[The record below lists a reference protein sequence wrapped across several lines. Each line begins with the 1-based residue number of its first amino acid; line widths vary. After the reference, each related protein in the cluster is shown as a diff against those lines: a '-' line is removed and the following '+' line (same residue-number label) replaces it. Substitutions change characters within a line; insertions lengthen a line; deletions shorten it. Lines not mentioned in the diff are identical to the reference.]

1 VFFGELHKS
10 LGQPSDSTPD
20 IPSPKAGLDVRN
32 DGKGG
37 GGEFGVASIIC
48 GEALKEL
55 LKVGIGIKMAGSGGE
70 GTEGAHGGQ
79 ITEKGEEYWVKNLLP
94 NLGGVTFKESRCRKF
109 VEALGMTEKT
119 GGVGPGPEELIF
131 IKLISVGPAVA
142 AVWGK
147 GFQGKIVLPLFA
159 QIGEEA
165 VENLG
170 HGEQGGAE
178 IPTKAVHF
186 SFGDFPPDHG
196 VFFEESDATTGTS

>member
-1 VFFGELHKS
+1 
-10 LGQPSDSTPD
+10 
-20 IPSPKAGLDVRN
+20 
-32 DGKGG
+32 
-37 GGEFGVASIIC
+37 
-48 GEALKEL
+48 
-55 LKVGIGIKMAGSGGE
+55 VGIGIKMAGSGGE

-79 ITEKGEEYWVKNLLP
+79 ITEKGEECWVKNLLP

-142 AVWGK
+142 AVWGE

-159 QIGEEA
+159 EIGEEA

-170 HGEQGGAE
+170 HGEKGGAK
-178 IPTKAVHF
+178 IPTKPVHF
-186 SFGDFPPDHG
+186 SFGDFSSDHR
-196 VFFEESDATTGTS
+196 VFFQESDVTTGAA

>member
-10 LGQPSDSTPD
+10 LGQASDSTPN
-20 IPSPKAGLDVRN
+20 IPPPEASLDVGN

-37 GGEFGVASIIC
+37 GGEFGIASIIC

-55 LKVGIGIKMAGSGGE
+55 LQVGIGIKMAGSGGE
-70 GTEGAHGGQ
+70 GAERAHGGQ
-79 ITEKGEEYWVKNLLP
+79 ITEKGEECWVKNLLP
-94 NLGGVTFKESRCRKF
+94 NLGGVTFKESRCGKF
-109 VEALGMTEKT
+109 VEALGMTEKA

-131 IKLISVGPAVA
+131 IELISVGPAVA

-170 HGEQGGAE
+170 HGEQGGTE
-178 IPTKAVHF
+178 IPAKAVHF
-186 SFGDFPPDHG
+186 SFGDFSPDPR
-196 VFFEESDATTGTS
+196 VLFQKSDVTTGAA

>member
-1 VFFGELHKS
+1 LHKS
-10 LGQPSDSTPD
+10 LDQPSDSTPD

-37 GGEFGVASIIC
+37 GGEFGVASIIR
-48 GEALKEL
+48 GEALKKL
-55 LKVGIGIKMAGSGGE
+55 LQVGIGIKVAGGGRE

-79 ITEKGEEYWVKNLLP
+79 IAKKGEECWVKNLLP
-94 NLGGVTFKESRCRKF
+94 NLGGVTFKESRCGKF
-109 VEALGMTEKT
+109 IEALGMTEKT

-131 IKLISVGPAVA
+131 IELISVGPAVA

-170 HGEQGGAE
+170 HGEQGGTE
-178 IPTKAVHF
+178 IPTKAVYF
-186 SFGDFPPDHG
+186 SFGDFPPNHG
-196 VFFEESDATTGTS
+196 VLFEESDATTGAS